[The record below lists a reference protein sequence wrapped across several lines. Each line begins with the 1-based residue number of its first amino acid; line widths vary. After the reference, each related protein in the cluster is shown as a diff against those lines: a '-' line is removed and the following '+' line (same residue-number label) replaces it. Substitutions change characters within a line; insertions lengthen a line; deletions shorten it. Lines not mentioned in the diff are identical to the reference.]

1 MPKKLDLTENLEK
14 YIIDH
19 SESLTDV
26 QKEIIQYNI
35 SLGDQ
40 QRLQISVSQ
49 AQFLQTLIKISN
61 IKKILE
67 IGSFTGFSALSMA
80 LALPSDGLLIS
91 LDKSPEFS
99 MKAQSFYKKANEKKI
114 KQIIQP
120 ATKSLNEL
128 KDSSQRFDLI
138 FIDADKENYLN
149 YYETCLELI
158 DKKGLIVI
166 DNVLWHG
173 EVIDE
178 TKNDKFTNIIRE
190 FNTHIKK
197 DRRVVKNIIPIGDGL
212 TICIKK
218 QCTQFLVFISLK
230 RQNF

>member
-19 SESLTDV
+19 SEALTDV
-26 QKEIIQYNI
+26 QKEIIKYNI
-35 SLGDQ
+35 GLGDQ
-40 QRLQISVSQ
+40 QRLQISISQ

-80 LALPSDGLLIS
+80 LALPSDGSLIS
-91 LDKSPEFS
+91 LDKSSEFS
-99 MKAQSFYKKANEKKI
+99 MKAQSFYDKANEKKI
-114 KQIIQP
+114 KQIIKP
-120 ATKSLNEL
+120 AIESLIEL
-128 KDSSQRFDLI
+128 KDSSQKFDLI
-138 FIDADKENYLN
+138 FIDADKENYLK
-149 YYETCLELI
+149 YYETCIDLI
-158 DKKGLIVI
+158 NKNGLIVI

-173 EVIDE
+173 EVIDD

-190 FNTHIKK
+190 FNIHIKK
-197 DRRVVKNIIPIGDGL
+197 DRRIIKNIIPIGDGL

-218 QCTQFLVFISLK
+218 
-230 RQNF
+230 

>member
-173 EVIDE
+173 EVIDD

-190 FNTHIKK
+190 FNLHIKK
-197 DRRVVKNIIPIGDGL
+197 DSRIVKNIIPIGDGL

-218 QCTQFLVFISLK
+218 
-230 RQNF
+230 

>member
-19 SESLTDV
+19 SEPLTDV
-26 QKEIIQYNI
+26 QKEIIQYNT

-80 LALPSDGLLIS
+80 IALPSDGLLIS
-91 LDKSPEFS
+91 LDKSSEFS
-99 MKAQSFYKKANEKKI
+99 MKAQSFYQKANEKRI
-114 KQIIQP
+114 KQIIKP
-120 ATKSLNEL
+120 AIESLNEL

-138 FIDADKENYLN
+138 FIDADKENYIN
-149 YYETCLELI
+149 YYETCLELVN
-158 DKKGLIVI
+158 KKGLIII

-173 EVIDE
+173 EVIDD

-190 FNTHIKK
+190 FNLHIKK
-197 DRRVVKNIIPIGDGL
+197 DSRIIKNIIPIGDGL

-218 QCTQFLVFISLK
+218 
-230 RQNF
+230 

>member
-40 QRLQISVSQ
+40 QRLQISISQ
-49 AQFLQTLIKISN
+49 AQFLQTMIKAAN
-61 IKKILE
+61 VKRILE

-80 LALPSDGLLIS
+80 ITLPSDGILIS
-91 LDKSPEFS
+91 LDKNSEFS
-99 MKAQSFYKKANEKKI
+99 SKAQSFYEKAKEKKI
-114 KQIIQP
+114 KQIIKP
-120 ATKSLNEL
+120 AIESLKEL
-128 KDSSQRFDLI
+128 KNSGQKFDLI
-138 FIDADKENYLN
+138 FIDADKENYVN
-149 YYETCLELI
+149 YYDISVDIIT
-158 DKKGLIVI
+158 KGGLIII

-173 EVIDE
+173 DVSDK
-178 TKNDKFTNIIRE
+178 TKKDKFTNIIRN
-190 FNTHIKK
+190 FNSYLKK
-197 DRRVVKNIIPIGDGL
+197 DDRVTKNIIPIGDGL

-218 QCTQFLVFISLK
+218 
-230 RQNF
+230 

>member
-19 SESLTDV
+19 SEALTDV

-40 QRLQISVSQ
+40 HRLQISVSQ

-61 IKKILE
+61 IKRILE

-80 LALPSDGLLIS
+80 LALPPDGFLIS
-91 LDKSPEFS
+91 LDKSSEFS
-99 MKAQSFYKKANEKKI
+99 IKAKSFYEKSKEKKI

-120 ATKSLNEL
+120 AIKSLKEL
-128 KDSSQRFDLI
+128 KDSSQKYDLI

-149 YYETCLELI
+149 YYEICLELI
-158 DKKGLIVI
+158 NKNGLIVI

-173 EVIDE
+173 EVADD

-190 FNTHIKK
+190 FNEHIKK
-197 DRRVVKNIIPIGDGL
+197 DNRIVKNIIPVGDGL
-212 TICIKK
+212 TVCIKK
-218 QCTQFLVFISLK
+218 
-230 RQNF
+230 

>member
-1 MPKKLDLTENLEK
+1 MPKKLDLTDSLEK

-19 SESLTDV
+19 SETLSDV
-26 QKEIIQYNI
+26 QNEIIQHNK

-40 QRLQISVSQ
+40 QRLQISISQ

-61 IKKILE
+61 AKKILE

-80 LALPSDGLLIS
+80 MVLPADGILIS
-91 LDKSPEFS
+91 LDKNPEFS
-99 MKAQSFYKKANEKKI
+99 NKAKYFYDKAKEKRI
-114 KQIIQP
+114 KQIIKP
-120 ATKSLNEL
+120 AIEGLKEL
-128 KDSSQRFDLI
+128 KDTNKLFDLI

-149 YYETCLELI
+149 YYEICMDLI

-173 EVIDE
+173 EVVDNAN
-178 TKNDKFTNIIRE
+178 NDKFTNIIRD
-190 FNTHIKK
+190 FNNHIKQDK
-197 DRRVVKNIIPIGDGL
+197 RITKNIVPIGDGL

-218 QCTQFLVFISLK
+218 
-230 RQNF
+230 